1 MSNTWGALNWGQGDW
16 AGQGD
21 TSLPLT
27 GVSASFSVGQVVAD
41 AEIQIGWGGD
51 TWGEN
56 EWGDLSGSQ
65 PIVVGSQLTSSIGSV
80 SELINADATVDV
92 TNVGQ
97 MAFGEPSAVGGTS
110 VLQLV
115 TGQELTSSMG
125 AEVIEIGVPVS
136 GITASFS
143 IGAATVDGSTL
154 TGIGWSRGSWG
165 EFAWGVAY
173 SALAEGQ
180 QLTSSINFPAT
191 GAFTDVT
198 VNLTGLEIT
207 ATYANPSFSITIDQD
222 IFVLATED
230 QLDATAGSVEEVTG
244 TAPVDVTGVS
254 LSSSV
259 GNPIAGLF
267 LDVPVTGSQIT
278 ATQGNFSLQQST
290 NEPVTGQQLTSS
302 LGQAEEVPDQQVGV
316 SGIQLNSSVGQIT
329 ATGNALVQVSGVQL
343 TSSTGSPNITA
354 WQEIDLGVNN
364 IWTEVD
370 LAA

>member
-1 MSNTWGALNWGQGDW
+1 MSNTWGALSWGQGDW

-21 TSLPLT
+21 VSQTLS
-27 GVSASFSVGQVVAD
+27 GISASFSVGQVVAD

-65 PIVVGSQLTSSIGSV
+65 PIAVGSQLTSSIGSV
-80 SELINADATVDV
+80 SELIIADATVDV
-92 TNVGQ
+92 TNLGQ
-97 MAFGEPSAVGGTS
+97 MAFGEQSVLGGTS
-110 VLQLV
+110 VNQNV

-125 AEVIEIGVPVS
+125 EEVIGIGVPVS

-143 IGAATVDGSTL
+143 AGAATVDGSTL

-191 GAFTDVT
+191 GAFTDVN
-198 VNLTGLEIT
+198 VSVSGVELTST
-207 ATYANPSFSITIDQD
+207 FASPSFSIVIDQD

-244 TAPVDVTGVS
+244 TATVDVTGIS
-254 LSSSV
+254 LSSSI
-259 GNPIAGLF
+259 GDAIAGLF

-278 ATQGNFSLQQST
+278 STLGDFSLQQST
-290 NEPVTGQQLTSS
+290 IEPVTGQQLTSS
-302 LGQAEEVPDQQVGV
+302 LGQAEEVPDQIIGV
-316 SGIQLNSSVGQIT
+316 SGIQLSSSVGQIT
-329 ATGNALVQVSGVQL
+329 ATGNALVQPTGIQL

-354 WQEIDLGVNN
+354 WQEINLGVNN